1 MEVSESRCYNYTDSR
16 LLSMRLIILGILAK
30 YGRLY
35 GLDILRLSHKLKRGT
50 LYTTLKR
57 LADDGL
63 IASEVVETPKG
74 KRGPARRYYEL
85 TYKGRE
91 LLKREIETWRDPTVD
106 SLIESLRLNKDWQKG

>member
-1 MEVSESRCYNYTDSR
+1 
-16 LLSMRLIILGILAK
+16 MRLIILGILAK
-30 YGRLY
+30 YGRQY

-85 TYKGRE
+85 TRDGRE
-91 LLKREIETWRDPTVD
+91 LLKREIDRMDWRDC
-106 SLIESLRLNKDWQKG
+106 SALMESLMLDQDWAKI